1 MNKAQIEAEAKAFKA
16 EFDAGECDWAGLDGT
31 AYDLADHWLET
42 QYSFETPPSWSDEE
56 EDIESSKKLLKHSR
70 RSGCPEPLQLIT
82 HGDRPKGLAPAGVQ
96 SHPQIW

>member
-42 QYSFETPPSWSDEE
+42 QYSFETPPSWSDEV
-56 EDIESSKKLLKHSR
+56 EDRIFKEIVEAFKAL
-70 RSGCPEPLQLIT
+70 GMP
-82 HGDRPKGLAPAGVQ
+82 
-96 SHPQIW
+96 